1 MRWAPLTGVAFIV
14 VAIIAFAIG
23 GEPPE
28 ADQPVRE
35 IVSHYVDNKDSIQV
49 SSALAALAGVLLVF
63 FAGYLRKVLQAA
75 EGPNG
80 FLSALVLTGAA
91 IMSVGIAIDATIA
104 FAIAEAA
111 DDIRPAGVQALEAL
125 WDNDFLPIA
134 LGTTVFLLS
143 AGLSSVVHGGLPKW
157 LGWIAIVLGIVS
169 VTPIGFVSFLG
180 GGLWVLATS
189 VVLMMRGRP
198 AAAAA

>member
-75 EGPNG
+75 EGSER
-80 FLSALVLTGAA
+80 LSFRPCAHRCRDHVRGNR
-91 IMSVGIAIDATIA
+91 DRR
-104 FAIAEAA
+104 
-111 DDIRPAGVQALEAL
+111 DDRVR
-125 WDNDFLPIA
+125 DRR
-134 LGTTVFLLS
+134 S
-143 AGLSSVVHGGLPKW
+143 
-157 LGWIAIVLGIVS
+157 
-169 VTPIGFVSFLG
+169 
-180 GGLWVLATS
+180 
-189 VVLMMRGRP
+189 GR
-198 AAAAA
+198 